1 MRGFGI
7 ETKFEK
13 KEITNEPNKV
23 GEYAPAMGS
32 QSTGWD
38 SLKYVPFKGNQ
49 NAFTKASISQNKA
62 TNVQSKSNAFT
73 KAISATSI
81 TYGSSYDKLQSRFI

>member
-1 MRGFGI
+1 MRGLGI

-13 KEITNEPNKV
+13 KEITKV

-62 TNVQSKSNAFT
+62 TNVPSKSNAFT

-81 TYGSSYDKLQSRFI
+81 THGRTYEKLQSRFI